1 MAAFSNQTAVKDVG
15 KDLMERFDK
24 IEKFFTDKAEKE
36 VKQAPRMAMS
46 KFVPAGTDPGWDQDH
61 IQRLS
66 KSYDPGN
73 IEHLMRMSKGR
84 VSPHGSAI
92 KKMCLAGMPTYKS
105 HYEQTYGELSPEDRA
120 YGNEQFERDCKFV
133 PWYSLANKSIRSG
146 TGEIHKASN
155 MAENSGI
162 LGGYAVPPDFRNQVQ
177 TIQEEEST
185 ILPRCMRIPQTTKTS
200 TWPMLDIFTNYGT
213 GKSPYEANVFQSW
226 QPEAALINQTNTQ
239 LRQFNLSNWDLVTYI
254 VISNDLLQDNSVGLD
269 TIITTL
275 LASSAGFY
283 IEYALMNGL
292 GSNSSMP
299 LGVLNAPSTI
309 GIDRQTSNTITIS
322 DVLTMYSRLQSRSWD
337 SFCWHAHQS
346 TIPALAALVSNA
358 TTGQFALL
366 DPNGQNGMGPLAGR
380 MADKLFGGAPL
391 YFTQTCQQLGS
402 TGDLRANDWKHYFV
416 GERMGLQVAVSDQ
429 FLFTNNQIVIRSV
442 QRLGGAPWTP
452 TTITDAQGFTISP
465 FVLLDVH
472 S

>member
-1 MAAFSNQTAVKDVG
+1 MAAHSNQPAVKDVG
-15 KDLMERFDK
+15 KDLMARFDA
-24 IEKFFTDKAEKE
+24 IEKIFTDKAATE
-36 VKQAPRMAMS
+36 VKVAPRMAFA
-46 KFVPAGTDPGWDQDH
+46 KFVRAGEDPGWDSDQ

-73 IEHLMRMSKGR
+73 VEQLMRMSKGR

-92 KKMCLAGMPTYKS
+92 QKMCWASIPGYAKHIMDTRGEIPDQFKNYK
-105 HYEQTYGELSPEDRA
+105 H
-120 YGNEQFERDCKFV
+120 EQFERECGFI
-133 PWYSLANKSIRSG
+133 PWYALANRSIKSGS
-146 TGEIHKASN
+146 GEIHKASA

-162 LGGYAVPPDFRNQVQ
+162 LGGYATPPDFRNQVQ

-185 ILPRCMRIPQTTKTS
+185 ILPRCTRIPQTTKTS
-200 TWPMLDIFTNYGT
+200 TWPMLDIFTNYGI
-213 GKSPYEANVFQSW
+213 GKSPYEANIYQAW
-226 QPEAALINQTNTQ
+226 QPEAALINQTNAQ

-269 TIITTL
+269 TVLTTL
-275 LASSAGFY
+275 LASSAAFY

-299 LGVLNAPSTI
+299 LGVLNAPATI

-322 DVLTMYSRLQSRSWD
+322 DVFTIYSRLQSRSWD
-337 SFCWHAHQS
+337 SFCWHTHQS

-402 TGDLRANDWKHYFV
+402 TGDLRANDWKHYYV

-429 FLFTNNQIVIRSV
+429 YLFTNNQIVIRSV
-442 QRLGGAPWTP
+442 QRIGGSPWTP
-452 TTITDAQGFTISP
+452 TVITDAQGYTISP
-465 FVLLDVH
+465 FALLDVH